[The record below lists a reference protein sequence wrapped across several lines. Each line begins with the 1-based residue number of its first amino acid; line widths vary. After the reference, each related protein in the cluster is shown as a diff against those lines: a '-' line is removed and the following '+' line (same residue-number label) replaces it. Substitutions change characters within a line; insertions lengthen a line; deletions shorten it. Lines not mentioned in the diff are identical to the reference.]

1 MFVFDEVSLTIGIA
15 VLVVALLSP
24 LINVLMLKLRREDD
38 DTDSVVAD
46 NTSASDSSKLTDK
59 DPVAVGENV
68 SIRRPGI
75 SIVVTVD
82 DEIEE
87 LRNNLP
93 KWLQQRYE
101 GDFQIVV
108 VTTGNN
114 EAVDNFLKHIGS
126 DSRLYTT
133 FIPSSSRYMSRRKL
147 AITVGVKA
155 ARYEWILLTDV
166 DCSPNSI
173 SCLEKMAR
181 HCAEST
187 DIVLGYTQM
196 HAESKG
202 VRIFDHA
209 YLLYNQLASAQR
221 GKAWAYAGANMMLRK
236 SLFIKGKGFD
246 GNLKF
251 LRGEYDFLLNKFATP
266 TNVAV
271 VLDDDACVTEDELTD
286 KGWRNKNLY
295 FLSTMKNL
303 SRVAIHKCLVC
314 LTLAIMVLFNVA
326 NICIIAFS
334 VWDEKYLLTA
344 ISALALVLS
353 WILRMVVLAK
363 TLRKYASSMS
373 PFKMFWYEQTLPLR
387 KLKRYVSYRLTDKYD
402 FITHKI

>member
-1 MFVFDEVSLTIGIA
+1 MFVFDEVSVTIGIA
-15 VLVVALLSP
+15 LLVFALLSP
-24 LINVLMLKLRREDD
+24 LINVLMLKPRRGDV

-46 NTSASDSSKLTDK
+46 NASTSDNSTPAKIGSA
-59 DPVAVGENV
+59 AVEEND
-68 SIRRPGI
+68 SIRWPGI

-93 KWLQQRYE
+93 KWLQQKYG

-114 EAVDNFLKHIGS
+114 EAVDNFLKHIGT

-187 DIVLGYTQM
+187 DMVLGYTQM

-221 GKAWAYAGANMMLRK
+221 GKAWAYAGANMILRK
-236 SLFIKGKGFD
+236 SLFINGKGFD

-303 SRVAIHKCLVC
+303 SKVAIHKCFVG
-314 LTLAIMVLFNVA
+314 LTLTIMVLFNVA
-326 NICIIAFS
+326 NICIIALS
-334 VWDEKYLLTA
+334 VLDEKYLLTA

-363 TLRKYASSMS
+363 TLRKYASGMS